1 VIAAEEC
8 SASLLA
14 EAADVL
20 DVARGER
27 PGNVRADE
35 PQLLIGAAGEL
46 REVDIIARCIL
57 RTVAR
62 RNFYP
67 RGP

>member
-35 PQLLIGAAGEL
+35 LLIGAAGEL

>member
-1 VIAAEEC
+1 MIAAEEC

-35 PQLLIGAAGEL
+35 LLIGAAGEL